1 MKFSDSQSCK
11 SLEKLDHKK
20 VMNEHTVAFNNI
32 SKSLEDFYGAYK
44 NRKKIIQLMNA
55 WLYLVRSLYES
66 YGLDGV
72 KSYSQ
77 SDFNCAVRFSF
88 FYECDVYIGYDIGS
102 YKSKFLF
109 KLLNGFLHDALLP
122 GARILS
128 LYAKFRWRFAKF
140 IITNIPSN
148 VIAARQSIIVEL
160 IIVYFDN
167 YFTDIDHHEIKKF
180 ISDALPSVF
189 YEDQVKVSEKDILN
203 VECAPWSLIEF
214 SGFERVFLLDR
225 YIHVTGLQ
233 HGGSYF
239 AFEPSYG
246 LRFEESISD
255 EYIGWGLSPYK
266 NARQHRYKFGNQ
278 KSKTSFSPKRLIWV
292 EHCRLPIFHSLIWP
306 PQIKQAFNLD
316 VINYISNELRLA
328 KANFYSMP
336 YPNPMRSN
344 QYDGLRGVELNSNTG
359 RGEDAL
365 AIGDVVIF
373 DESGSSL
380 IHHCIEQE
388 IPFVLVVSKD
398 DISGF
403 SKNKNEW
410 FDVIR
415 NAGLAFYDH
424 EVGMLTKKINEIFK
438 SNYNLPSTLSDF
450 HRNKFIDI

>member
-1 MKFSDSQSCK
+1 MKFSTSQSYQN
-11 SLEKLDHKK
+11 LEKLAHQR
-20 VMNEHTVAFNNI
+20 VMNEHTVEFNSI
-32 SKSLEDFYGAYK
+32 SKSLEEFYGGYK
-44 NRKKIIQLMNA
+44 NSKKIIHLLNA

-66 YGLDGV
+66 YANIGH
-72 KSYSQ
+72 KS
-77 SDFNCAVRFSF
+77 
-88 FYECDVYIGYDIGS
+88 ES

-109 KLLNGFLHDALLP
+109 KFLNGFLNHALLP
-122 GARILS
+122 GARIRS
-128 LYAKFRWRFAKF
+128 LYTKFRWRFAKL
-140 IITNIPSN
+140 IIINIPSN
-148 VIAARQSIIVEL
+148 IIVARQSIIVEL
-160 IIVYFDN
+160 IMDYFDN
-167 YFTDIDHHEIKKF
+167 YFTDLDDHEIKKY

-189 YEDQVKVSEKDILN
+189 YEGQVKVPEKDILK
-203 VECAPWSLIEF
+203 VECAPWSFIEF

-225 YIHVTGLQ
+225 YVKVTGLQ

-255 EYIGWGLSPYK
+255 EYIGWGLSPNK
-266 NARQHRYKFGNQ
+266 NERQHRYKFGNQ
-278 KSKTSFSPKRLIWV
+278 ESKTSSPPKRLIWV
-292 EHCRLPIFHSLIWP
+292 ERCRLPVFHSFIWP
-306 PQIKQAFNLD
+306 PQVKQAFNLNG
-316 VINYISNELRLA
+316 INYISNELRLA
-328 KANFYSMP
+328 KAQFYSMP
-336 YPNPMRSN
+336 YPNPLRSN

-365 AIGDVVIF
+365 GIGDVVIF

-388 IPFVLVVSKD
+388 IPFILVVSKD

-403 SKNKNEW
+403 SKNQNEW

-415 NAGLAFYDH
+415 NAELAFYDH

-438 SNYNLPSTLSDF
+438 SNYDLPQNLRDF

>member
-1 MKFSDSQSCK
+1 MKFSESQSYK
-11 SLEKLDHKK
+11 KLEKLDHKK
-20 VMNEHTVAFNNI
+20 VMNEHTVEFSNI
-32 SKSLEDFYGAYK
+32 LKSLEDFYGAYK
-44 NRKKIIQLMNA
+44 NSKKIIQLMNA
-55 WLYLVRSLYES
+55 WLYLARSLYES
-66 YGLDGV
+66 YGINGV
-72 KSYSQ
+72 KSFSQ
-77 SDFNCAVRFSF
+77 SDFDCMVRFSF
-88 FYECDVYIGYDIGS
+88 FYEYEINIGHNTVS
-102 YKSKFLF
+102 YRSRFLF
-109 KLLNGFLHDALLP
+109 KFLNGFLHHALLP
-122 GARILS
+122 GCRIRS
-128 LYAKFRWRFAKF
+128 LNTKFRWRFAKF

-148 VIAARQSIIVEL
+148 VIAARQSKIVEL
-160 IIVYFDN
+160 IMVYFDN
-167 YFTDIDHHEIKKF
+167 YITDIDHHEIKKF
-180 ISDALPSVF
+180 ISDTLPSVF
-189 YEDQVKVSEKDILN
+189 FEDQVKVSEKGILN
-203 VECAPWSLIEF
+203 VECAPWTFIEF

-225 YIHVTGLQ
+225 YVHVTGLQ

-255 EYIGWGLSPYK
+255 DYIGWGLSPYK

-278 KSKTSFSPKRLIWV
+278 KSKTRFLPKRLIWV
-292 EHCRLPIFHSLIWP
+292 EHCQLPVFHSLIWP

-328 KANFYSMP
+328 KINFYSMP
-336 YPNPMRSN
+336 YPNPLRSN

-388 IPFVLVVSKD
+388 ILFILVVSKD
-398 DISGF
+398 DILGF

-415 NAGLAFYDH
+415 NVGLAFYDH
-424 EVGMLTKKINEIFK
+424 EVGMLTKKINDIFK
-438 SNYNLPSTLSDF
+438 SNYDLPKDLRDF